1 MKVHCSENGELIK
14 IATRNGE
21 LFSKVERVREGKP
34 ALKSSHQNKTKKMER
49 NANFTD
55 VIHAYVGGCLVSYN
69 LI

>member
-34 ALKSSHQNKTKKMER
+34 ALKSSHQNKKKIER
-49 NANFTD
+49 NANFTN
-55 VIHAYVGGCLVSYN
+55 VIHVGGCLVSYN